1 MNKNVKKFL
10 LIADKFIP
18 ELHLKRPRFMY
29 SACGPFNKHCERFRN
44 SEKQVIQSIYLEMN

>member
-29 SACGPFNKHCERFRN
+29 SACGPFNKHCERFQN